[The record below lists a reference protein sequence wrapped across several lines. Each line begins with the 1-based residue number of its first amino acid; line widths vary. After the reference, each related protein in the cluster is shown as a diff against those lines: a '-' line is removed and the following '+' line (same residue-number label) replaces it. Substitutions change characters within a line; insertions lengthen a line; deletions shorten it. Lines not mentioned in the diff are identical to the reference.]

1 MAVPPDGDLE
11 GSTMNLRD
19 TEERMDANDPQ
30 DEELSLFDS
39 GVILAG
45 CLMGM
50 AIMLL
55 LAWIF

>member
-1 MAVPPDGDLE
+1 MN
-11 GSTMNLRD
+11 TNLREA
-19 TEERMDANDPQ
+19 EERMDASDPQ
-30 DEELSLFDS
+30 DEELNLFDS

-50 AIMLL
+50 AIIVL